1 VFTLSYGVFMLDQ
14 ETIDTIAKQV
24 ATANLSSANVTGV
37 SSAPTTDSEGRDALQ
52 ITIVLAEGSSD
63 VIFGK
68 KTLDTLV
75 QIQEILLNRGEDR
88 FPYIEYTT
96 DKELHES
103 GDTES

>member
-1 VFTLSYGVFMLDQ
+1 MLDQ
-14 ETIDTIAKQV
+14 QTINTIAQQV

-37 SSAPTTDSEGRDALQ
+37 FSAPMTDFEGRDALQ

-63 VIFGK
+63 LIFGR

-75 QIQEILLNRGEDR
+75 QIQENLLNRGEDR
-88 FPYIEYTT
+88 FAYIEYTS
-96 DKELHES
+96 DKELAES